1 MGRGYLLV
9 SNRYIRR
16 WLCRR
21 LLRAG
26 AEVRAAEA
34 RANLMKIARFPIKL
48 DISVDGDISNHAG
61 AYFLRAS
68 DCRSDGRKVLERLR

>member
-1 MGRGYLLV
+1 MHLNFIEYARKQFYRRGYLLV

-26 AEVRAAEA
+26 AEVRAAGEGRA
-34 RANLMKIARFPIKL
+34 RRC
-48 DISVDGDISNHAG
+48 
-61 AYFLRAS
+61 AS
-68 DCRSDGRKVLERLR
+68 RGSERDVVSSDVG